1 MNKNSGERGSSARD
15 IKGQCYKLRPEHY
28 NSDSLLIFCQR
39 KTAMTVCRK
48 IFGRQIVAKEESDA
62 SIEMKLRL
70 PSRFPT
76 PGLPA
81 SITAMLWLV
90 LSLSAATGA
99 AHAESVPLERAI
111 RLALSHSTGSIIAH
125 TDVQRAFASFREAR
139 NSYVPQVIVGSG
151 LGWTYGYPLSI
162 EGSAP
167 ALVNAVAQSTVFNP
181 SQRQFVNAAKMEWFA
196 AELQD
201 KDQRNTVIQDVALT
215 YAELVKWESRLERLQ
230 QEETE
235 AKQMEQAVS
244 ERLQAGVDSMV
255 DLNKAKLTAARV
267 RLHRAESRGASDVLR
282 RHLSN
287 LTGLPVSSIELQPE
301 SIPAM
306 PPMVESE
313 DLATRA
319 ITSSP
324 AIKSADRHSLAESM
338 RALAEHR
345 ALYPSLDF
353 SAQYARFSTFNNY
366 TQYFPQG
373 TFQRDNA
380 TIGFALKIPLFN
392 ASQRARATAAD
403 ADALKAKKQAEAS
416 RNQMSEETLKLQRA
430 AEQLEAARE
439 VAQLEYQL
447 AQSGLEA
454 AQTRVDAQTGT
465 LHELS
470 DARVQ
475 AAERYLLLQ
484 DADFEYQRIRLN
496 LMRATGDIESW
507 ALPATPVK
515 PVHDS
520 ARK

>member
-1 MNKNSGERGSSARD
+1 
-15 IKGQCYKLRPEHY
+15 
-28 NSDSLLIFCQR
+28 
-39 KTAMTVCRK
+39 
-48 IFGRQIVAKEESDA
+48 
-62 SIEMKLRL
+62 MKLIL
-70 PSRFPT
+70 LKQFYISQSPASLIAILWLALF
-76 PGLPA
+76 LPA
-81 SITAMLWLV
+81 MA
-90 LSLSAATGA
+90 GP
-99 AHAESVPLERAI
+99 AHAEPVPLERAI
-111 RLALSHSTGSIIAH
+111 RLALSHSTTSIIAH

-139 NSYVPQVIVGSG
+139 NSYVPQVILGSG

-167 ALVNAVAQSTVFNP
+167 ALLNAVAQSTVFNP

-201 KDQRNTVIQDVALT
+201 KDQRSAVIQDVALT
-215 YAELVKWESRLERLQ
+215 YAELVKWESRSQRLQ

-235 AKQMEQAVS
+235 AKQMVQAVS

-267 RLHRAESRGASDVLR
+267 RLHRAEARGASDVLR
-282 RHLSN
+282 RHLST
-287 LTGLPVSSIELQPE
+287 LTGLPVSSIEVQPD
-301 SIPAM
+301 SIPAL

-313 DLATRA
+313 DLAA
-319 ITSSP
+319 KAVASSP

-338 RALAEHR
+338 RAAGEHR

-366 TQYFPQG
+366 TQYFPKG
-373 TFQRDNA
+373 TFQQDNA

-392 ASQRARATAAD
+392 SSQRARATAAD
-403 ADALKAKKQAEAS
+403 AEALKAKKQAEAS
-416 RNQMSEETLKLQRA
+416 RNQMSEETLKLQRL
-430 AEQLEAARE
+430 AEQGEAARE

-484 DADFEYQRIRLN
+484 DAEFEYQRIRLN
-496 LMRATGDIESW
+496 LLRATGDLESW
-507 ALPATPVK
+507 ALPGAPIKPDHEPVAK
-515 PVHDS
+515 
-520 ARK
+520 